1 MTYPYYQNLQKIIN
15 KIYDNVADF
24 RQLRAV
30 ESQPCQFIRQ
40 IQESGSVPVLEVR
53 RQVVVHE
60 IVVALVEREESV
72 VEVSGRAVTLGF
84 LPLPDCTRK
93 ISLNITN
100 FP

>member
-1 MTYPYYQNLQKIIN
+1 M
-15 KIYDNVADF
+15 
-24 RQLRAV
+24 
-30 ESQPCQFIRQ
+30 
-40 IQESGSVPVLEVR
+40 PVLEVR

-60 IVVALVEREESV
+60 IVVALVEREEGV

-93 ISLNITN
+93 ISLSITN